1 MEVCLSENLHQP
13 VGTQKKK
20 NTQVS
25 FMSYLD
31 IHTPLYEVVQ
41 DKYPDYTKEQLEP
54 FLTLSFKKE
63 SILLPFVA
71 FCQLAKQRLAQSRD
85 NM

>member
-1 MEVCLSENLHQP
+1 MSFRKLASASRYAKER
-13 VGTQKKK
+13 

-31 IHTPLYEVVQ
+31 IHALLCEVVQ
-41 DKYPDYTKEQLEP
+41 DKYPDYTKKERLEP

-63 SILLPFVA
+63 SILPPFVA
-71 FCQLAKQRLAQSRD
+71 FCQLAKQRLAQSCD